1 MRGQRMG
8 AALAAI
14 VASAML
20 AGPATADEAKL
31 RKQLEELEKR
41 QKQMQQEMEEVRRE
55 LAEPKPAAGERVE
68 EVERRQGILTDE
80 VRKLREALVLPE
92 TAELKSRY
100 GLGPAASKVYSLE
113 RGLSI
118 GGYGEANYRNAVS
131 DKGTTRDEFDFVRLV
146 LYAGYKYNDW
156 IVFNSEIE
164 FEHALTGEETVSSG
178 SGEVRVEFAT
188 LDLLFD
194 PRVNARFGLL
204 LVPMGFLNEI
214 HEPPFFHGNQRP
226 DVERNILPATWSA
239 NGFGLFGEIVEGLQY
254 RTYGI
259 SGLSAKGFEAGGI
272 REGRQNGN
280 REIAEDF
287 AWVGRADYSPL
298 AGFLAGGSVYVGNSG
313 QNLAFGGQ
321 KPDVFTLIYEGHA
334 QARFHGVELRALGAV
349 AEIDDADALSAALV
363 GTEDEQTI
371 AERSIGYYF
380 EAAYDVMPLLL
391 GETGQYLA
399 PWVRYSRLN
408 TQDSVP
414 SGFVADEKLDR
425 DIVEVGLSYKPIPQV
440 VFKLDYRNFD
450 SEGGDLTDEVRVGGG
465 FVF

>member
-1 MRGQRMG
+1 MKGLRRMG

-14 VASAML
+14 VASAAL
-20 AGPATADEAKL
+20 AGPLAADEGKL
-31 RKQLEELEKR
+31 RQQLEGLEKR
-41 QKQMQQEMEEVRRE
+41 QKELQKEMDELRRE
-55 LAEPKPAAGERVE
+55 LAKPKAESDEVE

-80 VRKLREALVLPE
+80 VKKLREALVLPE

-146 LYAGYKYNDW
+146 LYAGYKYNEW

-194 PRVNARFGLL
+194 PRINARFGLL

-214 HEPPFFHGNQRP
+214 HEPPFFHGNARP
-226 DVERNILPATWSA
+226 DVERSILPATWSA
-239 NGFGLFGEIVEGLQY
+239 NGFGIFGEIVEGLQY
-254 RTYGI
+254 RTYGL
-259 SGLSAKGFEAGGI
+259 SGLSARGFEAGGI

-298 AGFLAGGSVYVGNSG
+298 HGLLVGGSAYLGNSG

-321 KPDVFTLIYEGHA
+321 KPDVFTQIYEGHA
-334 QARFHGVELRALGAV
+334 QARFYGVELRALGAIT
-349 AEIDDADALSAALV
+349 EIDDAEVLSAALV

-371 AERSIGYYF
+371 ADRSIGYYF
-380 EAAYDVMPLLL
+380 EAAYDVMPLVL

-399 PWVRYSRLN
+399 PWVRYSRVD

-414 SGFVADEKLDR
+414 SGFVADAKLDR
-425 DIVEVGLSYKPIPQV
+425 EILEVGLSYKPIPQV